1 MELSTSGITKGISY
15 MQVINGQIFYD
26 DSDISQALSN
36 LAVAEN
42 SLINRIYLF
51 IQNGGYGIDT
61 IPLLNIV
68 TDPEEF
74 SIDYMM
80 SLDSDVT
87 EEFIKIMQIFGM
99 I

>member
-1 MELSTSGITKGISY
+1 

-26 DSDISQALSN
+26 DNDIYKALHN
-36 LAVAEN
+36 LVIADNCLVN
-42 SLINRIYLF
+42 QICLF
-51 IQNGGYGIDT
+51 IQNSGYGIDT

-68 TDPEEF
+68 TDPYEF

-87 EEFIKIMQIFGM
+87 EEFIKIMQEFGM

>member
-1 MELSTSGITKGISY
+1 
-15 MQVINGQIFYD
+15 MQVINGHILYD
-26 DSDISQALSN
+26 DNDIYRALRN
-36 LAVAEN
+36 LAVADEE
-42 SLINRIYLF
+42 LINRICLF
-51 IQNGGYGIDT
+51 VQNGGYGIET

-68 TDPEEF
+68 TDPDEF

-87 EEFIKIMQIFGM
+87 EKFINIMQVFGM

>member
-1 MELSTSGITKGISY
+1 
-15 MQVINGQIFYD
+15 MQMINGQHFYTD
-26 DSDISQALSN
+26 DDICRTLDR
-36 LAVAEN
+36 LAGADER
-42 SLINRIYLF
+42 LINEICLF
-51 IQNGGYGIDT
+51 IQNVRFGVDE

-68 TDPEEF
+68 TAPYEF

-87 EEFIKIMQIFGM
+87 EEFIKIMQVFGL

>member
-1 MELSTSGITKGISY
+1 

-26 DSDISQALSN
+26 DNDIYQALSN

-42 SLINRIYLF
+42 SLINWICLF
-51 IQNGGYGIDT
+51 IQNGEYGTDT

-68 TDPEEF
+68 TDPYEF

-87 EEFIKIMQIFGM
+87 EEFIKIMQVFGL
-99 I
+99 IYNSKNLVSVL

>member
-1 MELSTSGITKGISY
+1 

-26 DSDISQALSN
+26 DSDIYRVLSN
-36 LAVAEN
+36 LVVADEG
-42 SLINRIYLF
+42 LINRICLF
-51 IQNGGYGIDT
+51 IQNSGYGIDT
-61 IPLLNIV
+61 IPLINIV
-68 TDPEEF
+68 TDPDEF

-87 EEFIKIMQIFGM
+87 EEFIKIMQAFNM

>member
-1 MELSTSGITKGISY
+1 
-15 MQVINGQIFYD
+15 MQVINGHIFYD
-26 DSDISQALSN
+26 DSDIYRALSN
-36 LAVAEN
+36 LAVANER
-42 SLINRIYLF
+42 LINEICLF
-51 IQNGGYGIDT
+51 IQNMGYGIDT

-68 TDPEEF
+68 TDPYEF

-87 EEFIKIMQIFGM
+87 EEFIKIMQVFGL

>member
-1 MELSTSGITKGISY
+1 
-15 MQVINGQIFYD
+15 MQVINGHILYD
-26 DSDISQALSN
+26 DDICRTLDK
-36 LAVAEN
+36 LAEADERV
-42 SLINRIYLF
+42 INEICLF
-51 IQNGGYGIDT
+51 IQNMGYGIDT

-68 TDPEEF
+68 TDPYEF

-87 EEFIKIMQIFGM
+87 EEFIKIMQVFGL